1 MIVNLYATV
10 RELPELAFD
19 HEPINAR
26 DLTDPEL
33 AEHLIGFIGFVTQGI
48 ERMTQTRYAVVRH
61 IERVQHQVSVDVEPT
76 ALPGIAAWATRAN
89 AIMFLPDG
97 SVRDPFGRV
106 LVEPGSQEYDP
117 RAGVPYM
124 ADAQERKRRSQE
136 RLSSLGLS
144 PHEGLPPVQG
154 EAEVVLRS
162 VVDVARR
169 AQALLS
175 VASYALGLLEEDPW
189 QPGAIDEAF
198 PLAREAWSPLERELM
213 EGPAPTRDA
222 LVPWVWRYESAWAL
236 LWALGEAPELG
247 MPSAIVDMEVLR
259 EVAAPMRSGLAWFES
274 LGLRSD
280 AGILDMLD
288 IHLRAHWVMVQARV
302 EGGEV
307 EGWDAGVVL
316 ERHLALNWLT
326 GFEGAS
332 WDEVGAPT

>member
-1 MIVNLYATV
+1 MIVNLYATA
-10 RELPELAFD
+10 RDLPELTFD
-19 HEPINAR
+19 HEFVNGR

-33 AEHLIGFIGFVTQGI
+33 AEHLIGFIGFITQGI
-48 ERMTQTRYAVVRH
+48 SRMTQTRYAVVRH
-61 IERVQHQVSVDVEPT
+61 IERVQHQISVDVEPA

-106 LVEPGSQEYDP
+106 LVEPGSEEGDP
-117 RAGVPYM
+117 RASVPYM
-124 ADAQERKRRSQE
+124 DDAQERKARSQE
-136 RLSSLGLS
+136 RLTALGLS
-144 PHEGLPPVQG
+144 PYEGLPPVQG
-154 EAEVVLRS
+154 EAEVVVRS
-162 VVDVARR
+162 AADVARR

-189 QPGAIDEAF
+189 PEGAIDAAF

-213 EGPAPTRDA
+213 EGPAPSRDA

-236 LWALGEAPELG
+236 LWALGCAPELTL
-247 MPSAIVDMEVLR
+247 PSAIVDMEVLR
-259 EVAAPMRSGLAWFES
+259 EVAAPMRAGLAWFEP
-274 LGLRSD
+274 LEVRPH
-280 AGILDMLD
+280 AEILDALD
-288 IHLRAHWVMVQARV
+288 VHLRAHWVMVQARV

-307 EGWDAGVVL
+307 EGWDAGVIL

-332 WDEVGAPT
+332 WDEVSAPT